1 MAEAPDRLPTSESDR
16 IYHEEIRPLH
26 LGGVDRSN
34 SPTVVFVGGAPG
46 SGKTA
51 LVPTVAARLA
61 ASSGAAVVVSVDEL
75 REHHPGWTREARR
88 DGQAAER
95 FSHDASRWV
104 DKLYADAIAE
114 RKNVVFETGF
124 KAPQLLSDTV
134 AKFRE
139 AGYRAE
145 AVILAVDADRTKRAV
160 MGGFLDAQEKGQLPR
175 LVTSARHDE
184 GYSGL
189 RTTLQSTEDHKL
201 LDQVQI
207 VTRDGRE
214 RFRNTLRNDR
224 WEREPGA
231 VNALD
236 KERDRV
242 LTPAELANNAIAWHQ
257 LSTRAQLNRDTP
269 TNVIEQALTWRKE
282 ASARALADPEAAK
295 QYNWNLAGE
304 SFRTMGRDQFLREFP
319 AYAGAVERLDRATR
333 HASQHYTNRQD
344 RDLFIKQTQ
353 ERLSAQ
359 IEAGRQ
365 FGRIKVSDETR
376 QASPVKD
383 IYSPTR

>member
-16 IYHEEIRPLH
+16 IYQQEIRPLH
-26 LGGVDRSN
+26 LGGVERSS

-46 SGKTA
+46 SGTAA

-61 ASSGAAVVVSVDEL
+61 TRSGAAVVVSVDAL
-75 REHHPGWTREARR
+75 HEHHPGWTREARR

-95 FSHDASRWV
+95 FNHDASRWV
-104 DKLYADAIAE
+104 DRLYADAIAE

-134 AKFRE
+134 AKFRD

-160 MGGFLDAQEKGQLPR
+160 MGRFLDAQEKGQLPR

-189 RTTLQSTEDHKL
+189 RTTLQSTEVHKL

-231 VNALD
+231 VDALD

-269 TNVIEQALTWRKE
+269 TNVIEQALAWRKE

-333 HASQHYTNRQD
+333 HASQHYTHPQD